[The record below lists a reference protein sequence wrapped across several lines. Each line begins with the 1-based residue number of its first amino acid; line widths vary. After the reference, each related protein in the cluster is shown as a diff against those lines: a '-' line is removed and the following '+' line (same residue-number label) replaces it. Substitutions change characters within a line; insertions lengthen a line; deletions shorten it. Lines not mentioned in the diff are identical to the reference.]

1 MKSLLILGAED
12 VCQDYAKAARME
24 GCEAIVGGMDRIVMQ
39 DDRGDLRLRISAS
52 DKASVREAAV
62 HYGVSGILGLGSDE
76 AVTAADTARELGLP
90 GDPYALVRMLHNQL
104 FLREFLVQHQFHVP
118 PYRDITHRTDV
129 EGMSWPLY
137 VSPAED
143 ALARETTLVYNERQL
158 RAAWDRARHY
168 TSSGMVIAQERPHA
182 QIGEDGN
189 PGVYIM
195 TDLVIRDGMLQPVLL
210 SECILDLDCPDPL
223 MAGCR
228 YPARLSVR
236 SRTLLVSECTRL
248 AMLLHLQNA
257 QISIMAYA
265 ASGRMPYILAA
276 GPSMAVLRLPIF
288 LSRLYGRDLLRDM
301 VRIAIGEMPENGAYE
316 IPEEGTCM
324 VYYAVRAHCSGT
336 VRRIRFHSELQP
348 YILDWDC
355 RIRRAMRIYM
365 VSERGM
371 DLGRLI
377 LRFEDTDTMD
387 QVLGAID
394 QWIDVEIDAF

>member
-52 DKASVREAAV
+52 DHAAVREAAV
-62 HYGVSGILGLGSDE
+62 HYGVSGILGLGGDE
-76 AVTAADTARELGLP
+76 SVTAADTTRDLGLP
-90 GDPYALVRMLHNQL
+90 GDSYAIARLFHNKL
-104 FLREFLVQHQFHVP
+104 LLREFLMQHQFHVP
-118 PYRDITHRTDV
+118 RYRDISHCVDV
-129 EGMSWPLY
+129 RGMSWPLY
-137 VSPAED
+137 VSPVED
-143 ALARETTLVYNERQL
+143 APSRATTLVYNERQL

-257 QISIMAYA
+257 QIGIMAYV

-276 GPSMAVLRLPIF
+276 GPSMAALRLPIF

-316 IPEEGTCM
+316 IPEEETCM
-324 VYYAVRAHCSGT
+324 AYYAVRAHCSGT
-336 VRRIRFHSELQP
+336 VRRIRFHQELQP